1 MKKIIL
7 LSIVGL
13 GLLGA
18 CKDNDVTPEDK
29 GSVYVPRPIT
39 ATSSPY
45 ISKVFEFLPGPGQ
58 FVNTDGLGT
67 PEAAQKLVG
76 KNGTSAISLGGF
88 GGYVV
93 FGFDH
98 SVVNGNGD
106 DLAVYGNAFEGNS
119 EPGIVMVMQD
129 LNGNG
134 LPDDTWYELAGS
146 EHTNSATIK
155 NYKIVYYNP
164 KKAGTDVQWKDNKG
178 NKGAVLANDYHTT
191 NNYYPTFAKN
201 QDSLV
206 LEGTLLPNNKSIN
219 DMGWVILSAYKFGYV
234 DNYSDEYKANRY
246 NSFDISWAVDSKGD
260 KIQLSAIDFVKIY
273 SAMNLDAGWLGEV
286 STEVAGAANISLL
299 K

>member
-1 MKKIIL
+1 MKKIL
-7 LSIVGL
+7 FFSMVGL

-18 CKDNDVTPEDK
+18 CKDDDVKPEDK
-29 GSVYVPRPIT
+29 GPVYVPRPVT
-39 ATSSPY
+39 ATSSAY
-45 ISKVFEFLPGPGQ
+45 ISKVFEFLPAPGQ
-58 FVNTDGLGT
+58 FVNSDGLGT
-67 PEAAQKLVG
+67 PEGAQKLVG
-76 KNGTSAISLGGF
+76 KNGSGTISLGGF

-98 SVVNGNGD
+98 SIVNGNGD
-106 DLAVYGNAFEGNS
+106 DIAVYANAFEGSS

-146 EHTNSATIK
+146 EYANSATTK
-155 NYKIVYYNP
+155 NYRIIYYNP
-164 KKAGTDVQWKDNKG
+164 KKVATDVQWKDNKG
-178 NKGAVLANDYHTT
+178 NKGVVLANDYHTQY
-191 NNYYPTFAKN
+191 NYYPTFAKN

-206 LEGTLLPNNKSIN
+206 FEGTLLPNNKSTN
-219 DMGWVILSAYKFGYV
+219 NMGWVILAAYKFGYV

-246 NSFDISWAVDSKGD
+246 NSFDISRAVDNKGN
-260 KIQLSAIDFVKIY
+260 KVQLSAIDFVKVY

-286 STEVAGAANISLL
+286 STEVSGAANISLL